1 MKVQTGFTGILK
13 EILNIKACRA
23 GIYYLHCELN
33 YVNAEKSQPNGNLNP
48 KQVQRARQ
56 RAL

>member
-13 EILNIKACRA
+13 VTLNIKACRA

-33 YVNAEKSQPNGNLNP
+33 YVNAEKSQPNDDLNP
-48 KQVQRARQ
+48 KQVQRAV
-56 RAL
+56 